1 MHRHSGNRIWR
12 ITVPP
17 HLRRRRRGYQNACYH
32 ATKENGFS
40 PVHSVTGFKKLN
52 PPGFEKCRRSRIGG
66 NVVITFGPVSSP
78 PSDARRVVVTLP
90 ARKKRDWRLF
100 CCCRAAMESNRNRE
114 RRSHHK
120 SLFFGQTYR
129 GRINRASVAAIPT
142 DRAFAL
148 TFLFMRKSHRAAA
161 LRAFEKTDG
170 KANAGD
176 PR

>member
-1 MHRHSGNRIWR
+1 MHRHSGNRMWR

-17 HLRRRRRGYQNACYH
+17 HLRRRRRGYQDACYH

-52 PPGFEKCRRSRIGG
+52 PTGFETCRRSRIGG

-114 RRSHHK
+114 RRSHHCVTAYH
-120 SLFFGQTYR
+120 FV
-129 GRINRASVAAIPT
+129 IAVWRAKRQYLLIMKITIPE
-142 DRAFAL
+142 L
-148 TFLFMRKSHRAAA
+148 K
-161 LRAFEKTDG
+161 
-170 KANAGD
+170 N
-176 PR
+176 